1 MALTGDGVC
10 MRLPLPGAI
19 SGVCNMERMGQI
31 SRGVILLVV
40 MGVLFGTMAA
50 AQPIKAPAVITTP
63 GIYELS
69 DDARD
74 ITDIYG
80 IQIQCSN
87 VVIDGAGYFLGGD
100 KREKSAGVFVN
111 QYGGS
116 ITNVTV
122 KNLNLENWESGIDYT
137 YVKGQ
142 KGDSNLITMCDI
154 VKCDTGIRVEYSDY
168 VRVEEN
174 QLHDCSSGIVVEG
187 LSTNTDLKKNTVKG
201 CGQGI
206 SITNSQ
212 HTTIEENTINTCKVY
227 GVEVTDSES
236 TIAKK
241 NGISDNKY
249 AALKIQ
255 NSKESEINGNTLSQT
270 EVGPVLIIGND
281 VHNAVIS
288 NNYFSSFE
296 NVLVDDVS
304 TDIFWNTTQ
313 KVGTNILGGPYL
325 GGNYW
330 GSAAGGKG
338 YSDSAADKDGYGIA
352 DQPYKI
358 NEYNID
364 YLPLTHTTATKAP
377 EEQEIT
383 LDINITNTTLDSASN
398 TTSELEIKPVGD
410 SEPSVSEN
418 VSSVPL
424 VKESL
429 TPIPTETPGEQKNVT
444 YVTNTT
450 KFANVTSVTTVTPVL
465 TINDSILN
473 RSVANAYQT
482 EDSQILQ
489 VPSSVNSNTGDAS
502 KSENRSSQSGELNT
516 SSANQSS
523 VKMDLPAQNGYLVFL
538 VSEAGGRIILT
549 TTTGSEIKL
558 DPMKQK
564 NLTVPVPVGGLEY
577 TTYRIEKDGY
587 TPVSGSITP
596 YPGSGQ
602 TTTITVTLTKYAS
615 NSTSQSG
622 LQPVQNGVK
631 PTNSTN
637 YTPPLNN
644 SVSSN
649 QTNSSLSLFN
659 KTELSSSSHVIQNQ
673 TIEAVNSSSGN
684 QSVNLVVKAEQTI
697 SAVAV
702 TNGVNQ
708 TSSSSISH
716 IIKASAGPGGLIT
729 PNGSVSVEDKGT
741 STFIVASD
749 DSHKISYLVI
759 DDIKTSPM
767 SEYRFINVT
776 TDHTISAGFA

>member
-1 MALTGDGVC
+1 
-10 MRLPLPGAI
+10 
-19 SGVCNMERMGQI
+19 MGQI

-40 MGVLFGTMAA
+40 MGALFGTMAA

-63 GIYELS
+63 GVYELNN
-69 DDARD
+69 DARD

-87 VVIDGAGYFLGGD
+87 VVIDGAGHFLGGEE
-100 KREKSAGVFVN
+100 REKSAGVFVN

-116 ITNVTV
+116 ITNITV

-142 KGDSNLITMCDI
+142 KGDSNLITKCDI
-154 VKCDTGIRVEYSDY
+154 VKCDVGIRVEYSDY

-174 QLHDCSSGIVVEG
+174 QLHDCSSGVVVEG
-187 LSTNTDLKKNTVKG
+187 LSTNTDLKKNTIKG

-212 HTTIEENTINTCKVY
+212 QTTIEENTINTCKVY

-249 AALKIQ
+249 AALKIE

-281 VHNAVIS
+281 VHNAVIA

-296 NVLVDDVS
+296 NVVVDDVS
-304 TDIFWNTTQ
+304 TDISWNITR
-313 KVGTNILGGPYL
+313 KPGINILGGPYL

-338 YSDSAADKDGYGIA
+338 YSDTAADKDGYGIG
-352 DQPYKI
+352 DKPYKI

-383 LDINITNTTLDSASN
+383 PDTNVTNTTFDDESN
-398 TTSELEIKPVGD
+398 KTSELEIKPVGEF
-410 SEPSVSEN
+410 EPSVSEN
-418 VSSVPL
+418 ISTVSH

-429 TPIPTETPGEQKNVT
+429 TPTPTEKPLEQKNVIS
-444 YVTNTT
+444 VANTT
-450 KFANVTSVTTVTPVL
+450 KFANVTNVTTVPPVL

-482 EDSQILQ
+482 EDSKILQ
-489 VPSSVNSNTGDAS
+489 VPSSANSSNTGEAS
-502 KSENRSSQSGELNT
+502 KSGNRSLQSGGLNT
-516 SSANQSS
+516 SSAGQSS
-523 VKMDLPAQNGYLVFL
+523 EKMDLPAQNGYLVFL
-538 VSEAGGRIILT
+538 VSEAGGRVILT

-558 DPMKQK
+558 DPMQQK

-602 TTTITVTLTKYAS
+602 TTTITVTLTKYGP

-637 YTPPLNN
+637 YTPTLNT
-644 SVSSN
+644 SASQG
-649 QTNSSLSLFN
+649 QTNSSLFSLN
-659 KTELSSSSHVIQNQ
+659 KTELSSSHVIRNQ
-673 TIEAVNSSSGN
+673 TIEAVNTSGGN
-684 QSVNLVVKAEQTI
+684 QSVKPVVKAEQTV

-708 TSSSSISH
+708 TSSSSMSH
-716 IIKASAGPGGLIT
+716 IIKASAGPGGSIT
-729 PNGSVSVEDKGT
+729 PNGSVNVEDKGT

>member
-1 MALTGDGVC
+1 M
-10 MRLPLPGAI
+10 
-19 SGVCNMERMGQI
+19 SRMGQI

-40 MGVLFGTMAA
+40 MGALFGTMAA

-63 GIYELS
+63 GVYELS
-69 DDARD
+69 GDARE

-87 VVIDGAGYFLGGD
+87 VVIDGAGHFLGGEE
-100 KREKSAGVFVN
+100 REKSAGVFVN

-142 KGDSNLITMCDI
+142 KGDSNLITKCDI
-154 VKCDTGIRVEYSDY
+154 VKCDVGIRVEYSDY

-174 QLHDCSSGIVVEG
+174 QLHDCSSGVVVEG
-187 LSTNTDLKKNTVKG
+187 LSTNTDLKKNTIKG

-212 HTTIEENTINTCKVY
+212 QTTIEENTINTCKVY
-227 GVEVTDSES
+227 GVEVTDSEG
-236 TIAKK
+236 TIVKK

-249 AALKIQ
+249 AALKIE

-281 VHNAVIS
+281 VHNAVIT

-304 TDIFWNTTQ
+304 TDISWNITR
-313 KVGTNILGGPYL
+313 KPGTNILGGPYL

-338 YSDSAADKDGYGIA
+338 YSDSAADKDGFGIA
-352 DQPYKI
+352 DKSYRI

-383 LDINITNTTLDSASN
+383 PDANVTNSTLDN
-398 TTSELEIKPVGD
+398 TSSKTSEHETKPVSD
-410 SEPSVSEN
+410 SEQPSVSEN
-418 VSSVPL
+418 ISTVPH

-429 TPIPTETPGEQKNVT
+429 APTPTEKQVEQKNVSNA
-444 YVTNTT
+444 TNST
-450 KFANVTSVTTVTPVL
+450 KFVNITNVTTLTPVL

-473 RSVANAYQT
+473 RSVANGYPA
-482 EDSQILQ
+482 ENSQILQ
-489 VPSSVNSNTGDAS
+489 VPSPVNNSHTVEV
-502 KSENRSSQSGELNT
+502 SENRNVSSQSGGLNT
-516 SSANQSS
+516 SSINQSS
-523 VKMDLPAQNGYLVFL
+523 EKLNLPAQNGYLVFL
-538 VSEAGGRIILT
+538 ASEAGGRVILT

-558 DPMKQK
+558 DPMQQK

-577 TTYRIEKDGY
+577 TSYRIEKDGY
-587 TPVSGSITP
+587 TPVSGSISP

-602 TTTITVTLTKYAS
+602 TTTITVTLTKHVS
-615 NSTSQSG
+615 NVTSQSG
-622 LQPVQNGVK
+622 PKPVQNGVK
-631 PTNSTN
+631 QSDSIYSATVPNTTGLSSPANT
-637 YTPPLNN
+637 
-644 SVSSN
+644 SVSSV
-649 QTNSSLSLFN
+649 N
-659 KTELSSSSHVIQNQ
+659 KTESATSSLAIRNQTSGVTNISTNQTATPVVHATQPPTAAVVVNGVNQTISSQSSHVIQ
-673 TIEAVNSSSGN
+673 ASS
-684 QSVNLVVKAEQTI
+684 
-697 SAVAV
+697 
-702 TNGVNQ
+702 
-708 TSSSSISH
+708 
-716 IIKASAGPGGLIT
+716 GPGGSIS

-741 STFIVASD
+741 SSFIVAAD
-749 DSHKISYLVI
+749 DYHKISYLVI
-759 DDIKTSPM
+759 DGIKTSPM

-776 TDHTISAGFA
+776 TDHTIMAGFA